1 MPSKCRQDHEARE
14 TLTLPELNV
23 QPPAD
28 QTSAEEKKR
37 LLTRV
42 TRLGSHEPQQYV
54 PVSVDGG
61 LVIPSSGMIRHRLVQ
76 VMYLHTWLR

>member
-28 QTSAEEKKR
+28 QTSAEEKKGYSR
-37 LLTRV
+37 ELLV
-42 TRLGSHEPQQYV
+42 
-54 PVSVDGG
+54 
-61 LVIPSSGMIRHRLVQ
+61 
-76 VMYLHTWLR
+76 